1 MNLQD
6 IFAYSLVGIIL
17 ICFVYLVW
25 ASRKGGKSIKDPK
38 DK

>member
-6 IFAYSLVGIIL
+6 VFAYSLVGIIF
-17 ICFVYLVW
+17 ICFVYVVW
-25 ASRKGGKSIKDPK
+25 ASRKGKNSIKDPK